1 MKAAVQYAPHD
12 VRVEDVPEPTPGPGE
27 IKVRIAYAG
36 VCGTDPEVY
45 EGRFALM
52 KTPGWPKGP
61 KIEGHEAS
69 GFIEEIG
76 PGCIQGYRVG
86 QRVAMNFRSPCGTC
100 YHCRAGMEHF
110 CDNVALAGGSFAEYA
125 LYKEAAIYALPIE
138 VDLKIGALLEPT
150 SVALHTIDLAGVR
163 TGSSVAISGAGPIG
177 LLALQLALR
186 SGAATVL
193 VSEPMEPKRRLA
205 ERLGATHTIDPLAED
220 IEAVALELTG
230 GRGFDVVIDASG
242 NLKAAAQALQI
253 AAPRAT
259 VVWAA
264 IYPDDVPVPVNAFLM
279 YLKELTIR
287 SVSLSPYSFPRALA
301 LLPHLDLEPLISEIR
316 PLVDLPEIL
325 RTHKTSGAIKTL
337 IQP

>member
-12 VRVEDVPEPTPGPGE
+12 VRVEDVPEPAPGPGE

-36 VCGTDPEVY
+36 VCGTDPEIF

-69 GFIEEIG
+69 GVIAEIG
-76 PGCIQGYRVG
+76 PGCVQGYRVG
-86 QRVAMNFRSPCGTC
+86 QRVAMGFRAACGAC
-100 YHCRAGMEHF
+100 YHCRTGMEHF
-110 CDNVALAGGSFAEYA
+110 CDHPAIAGGSFAEF
-125 LYKEAAIYALPIE
+125 AIYRESLVYALPDEI
-138 VDLKIGALLEPT
+138 DLRIGAMLEPT

-163 TGSSVAISGAGPIG
+163 TGSTVAISGAGPIG
-177 LLALQLALR
+177 LLSLQLALR

-193 VSEPMEPKRRLA
+193 VSEPVEAKRRLA
-205 ERLGATHTIDPLAED
+205 ESLGATHTVDPTAQD
-220 IEAVALELTG
+220 IEKLALELTE

-242 NLKAAAQALQI
+242 NLRAAGQALDL
-253 AAPRAT
+253 AAPRGT

-264 IYPDDVPVPVNAFLM
+264 VYPDDVPVPVNAFLM

-287 SVSLSPYSFPRALA
+287 SVSLSPYSFTRALA
-301 LLPHLDLEPLISEIR
+301 MLPHLDLEPLISAVR
-316 PLVDLPEIL
+316 PLEDLPEVL
-325 RTHKTSGAIKTL
+325 RTHRTSAAIKTL